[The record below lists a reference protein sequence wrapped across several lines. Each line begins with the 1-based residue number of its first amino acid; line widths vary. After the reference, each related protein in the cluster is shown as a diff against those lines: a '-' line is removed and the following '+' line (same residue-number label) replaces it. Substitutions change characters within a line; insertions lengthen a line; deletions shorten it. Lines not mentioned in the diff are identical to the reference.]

1 MIRSEETTGPVT
13 SLALSAVNKFI
24 SYGLIGKD
32 VLFYTGVNY
41 ETDCQLPH
49 SSLSSLHHLLPNP
62 KYFVCD
68 NLYCLLDVFRNVV

>member
-32 VLFYTGVNY
+32 VLFCTGVNY
-41 ETDCQLPH
+41 KIGSQLPTLIFII
-49 SSLSSLHHLLPNP
+49 SAS
-62 KYFVCD
+62 FVA
-68 NLYCLLDVFRNVV
+68 

>member
-32 VLFYTGVNY
+32 VLFCTGINY
-41 ETDCQLPH
+41 ETDCQLPTLICIV
-49 SSLSSLHHLLPNP
+49 SAS
-62 KYFVCD
+62 FVA
-68 NLYCLLDVFRNVV
+68 